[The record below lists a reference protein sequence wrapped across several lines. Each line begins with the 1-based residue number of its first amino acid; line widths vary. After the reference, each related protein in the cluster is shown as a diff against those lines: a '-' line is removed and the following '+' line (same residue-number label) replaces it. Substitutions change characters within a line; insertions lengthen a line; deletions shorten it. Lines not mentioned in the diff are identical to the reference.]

1 MATVWDF
8 DVAVIGGGPG
18 GSSAATALARRGR
31 TVLLL
36 ERDRFPRFHIGESQL
51 PWSNEVFHALGV
63 HDAIVEAGFVK
74 KWGASFRTVDGAAEQ
89 YADFQVAVETPS
101 PQTFQVPRATFDDIL
116 LRHCE
121 RSGVKVLEEHGAPDT
136 VHFSWDTKVAA
147 GARCSSSS

>member
-1 MATVWDF
+1 MASAWDF

-51 PWSNEVFHALGV
+51 PWSNEVFRALGV

-74 KWGASFRTVDGAAEQ
+74 KWGASCRTVAGATEQ
-89 YADFQVAVETPS
+89 YADFQVAVASACSLAPTW
-101 PQTFQVPRATFDDIL
+101 A
-116 LRHCE
+116 
-121 RSGVKVLEEHGAPDT
+121 RSG
-136 VHFSWDTKVAA
+136 S
-147 GARCSSSS
+147 ARSRTPGRAWGP